1 MNKKFLFLLLL
12 LPTPLM
18 GQEGVTEVS
27 DISRQFEQ
35 SKKQG
40 KNVSNEVKNLP
51 DKATANASAILEK
64 NQTIIAQNLEQIKN
78 KKTATLD
85 FKRSTTDFLQDTAQW
100 TEKLY
105 QNFSDRVTITLDTQ
119 RLVNAKNLYEGAK
132 DLLDNPTETF
142 KKVGADTKDIIK
154 SFEFSFVNENK
165 KQKVKRKKNVF
176 YEIKTKNRYTKFRE
190 RNRLIVESF
199 YVLKEHQDPEKTAE
213 RIVYFDKTAKVM
225 KDKIKYVKVYKHA
238 EGFALLHGT
247 YQRYEND
254 ILTVNGIYYK
264 GTKHGRWEYYYLN
277 GDLKNKEYWYK
288 GIPKRSRITY
298 YDRENNR
305 IKEIIPI
312 QHGARNGI
320 YRLFYESGNLS
331 VKGDYID
338 NIKVD
343 KWYEFFDRKATRRR
357 SNIKKVTQHV
367 SHNQPYNKNFI
378 PSIIREYDEKG
389 QKKQKSKD

>member
-1 MNKKFLFLLLL
+1 MKFLLLIL
-12 LPTPLM
+12 LLSPNLLIA
-18 GQEGVTEVS
+18 QEGKV
-27 DISRQFEQ
+27 
-35 SKKQG
+35 G
-40 KNVSNEVKNLP
+40 NEAKYLP
-51 DKATANASAILEK
+51 DKASK
-64 NQTIIAQNLEQIKN
+64 NTSTIVENNQSIIAQNLEQIKD
-78 KKTATLD
+78 KKAAILD
-85 FKRSTTDFLQDTAQW
+85 LKNETSSSFQDTVKW
-100 TEKLY
+100 SENLY
-105 QNFSDRVTITLDTQ
+105 NDLRDRITFTLDTQ
-119 RLVNAKNLYEGAK
+119 SFVNAKNIYKGAK
-132 DLLDNPTETF
+132 EFLDNPTETF

-154 SFEFSFVNENK
+154 SFQFSFVNENK
-165 KQKVKRKKNVF
+165 KQKVKRKKNIF

-199 YVLKEHQDPEKTAE
+199 YVLKEHQTPERTAE
-213 RIVYFDKTAKVM
+213 RIVYFDKSAKVM
-225 KDKIKYVKVYKHA
+225 KDKIKYVKTYKHA
-238 EGFALLHGT
+238 EDFALLHGT

-298 YDRENNR
+298 YDKENKK

-320 YRLFYESGNLS
+320 YRLFYESGNLAM
-331 VKGDYID
+331 KGDYID

-343 KWYEFFDRKATRRR
+343 KWYEFFDRKTTRRR

-367 SHNQPYNKNFI
+367 SHNQPYTKNFT
-378 PSIIREYDEKG
+378 PSVIKEYNDRG
-389 QKKQKSKD
+389 QKNQNSKD